1 MIYIIITT
9 SIHNKDGII
18 NEEHRKERYID
29 SISNCL
35 NIVNN
40 RPTHDSQQ
48 YLDIF
53 PSYELDQIKII
64 VVENNGS
71 RYTYLNTLDCD
82 IIYTNN
88 NSIRTFHKG
97 VNELLDIK
105 QVIQEY
111 SIKDDDMIIK
121 LTGRY
126 KLLNDSFLNI
136 VKNNIN
142 THDAFIK
149 FFNVCT
155 LEYMRDDCI
164 LGIFA
169 IRCKYLK
176 QFEYKGQKSPECEF
190 AEFVRST
197 IHDRIFEIK
206 NLNLECC
213 FAGDLRI
220 LYV

>member
-1 MIYIIITT
+1 MSLGLWSYQLSTW
-9 SIHNKDGII
+9 
-18 NEEHRKERYID
+18 
-29 SISNCL
+29 
-35 NIVNN
+35 
-40 RPTHDSQQ
+40 
-48 YLDIF
+48 YLDIL
-53 PSYELDQIKII
+53 SSSTSHDIKTII
-64 VVENNGS
+64 VENNGA

-88 NSIRTFHKG
+88 NNIQTFHKG

-111 SIKDDDMIIK
+111 SINDNDMIIK

-136 VKNNIN
+136 VKNNLN
-142 THDAFIK
+142 THDAFLK

-155 LEYMRDDCI
+155 LEYMHDDCI
-164 LGIFA
+164 LGLFA

-197 IHDRIFEIK
+197 IGTKTFELD